1 VNENDREKRSR
12 GTRGMG
18 EEFRVSVLGIMPKS
32 AIIAAMAAAAA
43 AAGGGVWDGGGVD

>member
-1 VNENDREKRSR
+1 
-12 GTRGMG
+12 MG

-43 AAGGGVWDGGGVD
+43 AAAAAAGAGGGVYGMGEE